1 MKAILEFDYEDASDR
16 LAHKRAVSATDAYLA
31 LHELSSKLRTMRKY
45 EHFDNIELTEGQLII
60 AEKFE
65 EYFYKVLD
73 EHGIN
78 LGDLE

>member
-1 MKAILEFDYEDASDR
+1 MKAILEFDYEEASDR
-16 LAHKRAVSATDAYLA
+16 LAHKRAVSATDVYLA
-31 LHELSSKLRTMRKY
+31 LHELSNKLRTMRKY

-65 EYFYKVLD
+65 EYFYIVLD